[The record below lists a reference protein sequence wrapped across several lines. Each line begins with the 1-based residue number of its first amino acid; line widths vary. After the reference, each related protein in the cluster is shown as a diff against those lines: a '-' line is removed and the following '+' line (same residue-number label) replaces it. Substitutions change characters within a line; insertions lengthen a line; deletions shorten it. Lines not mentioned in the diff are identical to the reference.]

1 MENIKV
7 GIIGYGTIGMG
18 TAKILRENR
27 DIISERTGYD
37 LELYKIAD
45 LDIESKREYQVPSE
59 MLTTDAMEILE
70 NPQVRIVVEAIGGT
84 KPALPFIIKALENK
98 KYVVTP
104 NKEVM
109 AKHGREILAA
119 AEANGVDVFY
129 EAAVGGGIPIIRPLK
144 MGLSAN
150 NIQEIFGIVNG
161 TTNYILTKMT
171 DEGEDFQEVLKEAQ
185 ELGYAEADP
194 TADIGGYDSAY
205 KLVILASIAFGAKV
219 DFDNIYFEGITE
231 ISSLDNM
238 YATELGYEIKLLA
251 IGKNRQ
257 GKLELRVH
265 PTLVPSSHPLAKV
278 KGVNNAIYVKG
289 DFVGETMFYGPGA
302 GAEPTGSAV
311 VADIMD
317 IAHGFD
323 KPNKRNLRTELTS
336 PEIVDSGKIYSEYYL
351 RIDCADQCGVLAAI
365 SQVFAK
371 NEVSIKAAM
380 QKEPTDQGSEMVF
393 ITHHVLES
401 GLKKAV
407 DEIESIPSVYGINS
421 LIRVGI

>member
-1 MENIKV
+1 MQNIKI

-18 TAKILRENR
+18 TAKILQENAE
-27 DIISERTGYD
+27 ILQERTGCR
-37 LELYKIAD
+37 LELVKIAD
-45 LDIESKREYQVPSE
+45 LDIETKREYQVSQE
-59 MLTTDAMEILE
+59 ILTTDAMEILE
-70 NPQVRIVVEAIGGT
+70 NPEIRIVVEAIGGT
-84 KPALPFIIKALENK
+84 KPALPFIMKALENK

-109 AKHGREILAA
+109 AKHGREILSKAK
-119 AEANGVDVFY
+119 EMGVDVFY

-144 MGLSAN
+144 MGLAAN
-150 NIQEIFGIVNG
+150 NTQEIFGIVNG

-171 DEGEDFQEVLKEAQ
+171 DEGEDFQDVLKEAQ

-219 DFDNIYFEGITE
+219 DFEDIYFEGITE

-238 YATELGYEIKLLA
+238 YAKELGYEIKLLA
-251 IGKNRQ
+251 IGKERE
-257 GKLELRVH
+257 GRLELRVH
-265 PTLVPSSHPLAKV
+265 PTLVPESHPLAKV

-317 IAHGFD
+317 IAHSLD
-323 KPNKRNLRTELTS
+323 KPNQRNLRTQFSETA
-336 PEIVDSGKIYSEYYL
+336 IVDSGEIYSEYYL
-351 RIDCADQCGVLAAI
+351 RIDCADQCGVLASI
-365 SQVFAK
+365 SQVFAEK
-371 NEVSIKAAM
+371 EVSIKAAM
-380 QKEPTDQGSEMVF
+380 QKEPTDKGSEMVF
-393 ITHHVLES
+393 ITHHVEEARLNQ
-401 GLKKAV
+401 AV
-407 DEIESIPSVYGINS
+407 KEIEAIESVYGINS